1 MQGRFLRHSL
11 PASNQAP
18 QMNNAIRVQLC
29 SFLILTGVACRFALA
44 APAPTQ
50 SDIDKVNTGIKSSD
64 KGPQDAAIAQIKDLI
79 ASAHPVRN
87 LWVDWIPGLMKDGR
101 NDDAAE
107 LALLGSCER
116 PDLNAIVP
124 MMELRVNALLASGK
138 NDDALAAAKS
148 YYNVCDMKLTGKAVD
163 MLALCLA
170 RTHPDD
176 LEIARRFRNEQ
187 AASSASPQASASAA
201 TTTPTTQT
209 SPMLKA
215 IVIDQRIWDDSIKTW
230 AAKTSPVSAR
240 AGYGDLLLAADR
252 GADAEK
258 AYREMYQLAAT
269 QADLTTAIEGIARS
283 LRAEDGNVG
292 RANAWLVSLQKTS
305 VANP

>member
-1 MQGRFLRHSL
+1 
-11 PASNQAP
+11 
-18 QMNNAIRVQLC
+18 
-29 SFLILTGVACRFALA
+29 LA
-44 APAPTQ
+44 AAST
-50 SDIDKVNTGIKSSD
+50 SSTSS
-64 KGPQDAAIAQIKDLI
+64 GQAGSGQ
-79 ASAHPVRN
+79 
-87 LWVDWIPGLMKDGR
+87 
-101 NDDAAE
+101 AE
-107 LALLGSCER
+107 
-116 PDLNAIVP
+116 
-124 MMELRVNALLASGK
+124 K
-138 NDDALAAAKS
+138 NDEALQAAKS

-187 AASSASPQASASAA
+187 AASSASPQATASTPSAGSGQA
-201 TTTPTTQT
+201 TAVPTTQT

-215 IVIDQRIWDDSIKTW
+215 IVIDQKIWDDSIKTW

-305 VANP
+305 AATKP

>member
-1 MQGRFLRHSL
+1 MCVINC
-11 PASNQAP
+11 ATT
-18 QMNNAIRVQLC
+18 I
-29 SFLILTGVACRFALA
+29 A

-50 SDIDKVNTGIKSSD
+50 ADIDNVNAGIKSSD

-138 NDDALAAAKS
+138 NDDALSAAKS
-148 YYNVCDMKLTGKAVD
+148 YYNVCDMKLTSKAVD

-187 AASSASPQASASAA
+187 AASSNSPQATASTPSTGSGQA
-201 TTTPTTQT
+201 PTTQT

-215 IVIDQRIWDDSIKTW
+215 IVIDQKIWDDSIKTW

-305 VANP
+305 AATP